1 MSHDPPVASLP
12 DGEVYL
18 RRRVDLWSSPEL
30 EGLDAFLVT
39 APIHHRYLCGF
50 SGSSAHLVLTKDGSR
65 FLTDGRYAE
74 QSAHEVRETDIVIAD
89 GPLRDSLG
97 GHLKSWWKVG
107 FEAGWL
113 TIVELKLLEKSCPGI
128 TWVPVTDCMERLR
141 AVKDEHEIASLRGA
155 AIIACQVLRHV
166 ASGVE
171 PGQSEREIAGELEG
185 NLRKAGSEGSA
196 FEPIVVSGAGSS
208 RPHGKASDRVIEEGE
223 CLTIDFGAILN
234 GYHSDLTRT
243 FVIGTPNDEYLEWQE
258 VLDRAIEAT
267 LAALEPG
274 IPCQELDRVARAV
287 IDSAGF
293 GEYFVHNLGH
303 GIGLEV
309 HEAPHLSRASAGS
322 LAVGM
327 VFTIEPGIYVPG
339 HGGMR
344 IEEDVLMTENGPEL
358 LTRFTRS
365 LALPE
370 PESFSTR
377 LPEVEQKSNGNNI

>member
-1 MSHDPPVASLP
+1 MSHDPPAAFLP
-12 DGEVYL
+12 DGDVYL
-18 RRRVDLWSSPEL
+18 RRRADLWSSPEL

-39 APIHHRYLCGF
+39 ASIHHRYLCGF
-50 SGSSAHLVLTKDGSR
+50 SGSSAHLVLTRDGSR
-65 FLTDGRYAE
+65 FLTDGRYTE
-74 QSAHEVRETDIVIAD
+74 QSAHEVREADIVIVD
-89 GPLRDSLG
+89 GPLRNSLG
-97 GHLKSWWKVG
+97 DHLKSWWKVG
-107 FEAGWL
+107 FEAGRM
-113 TIVELKLLEKSCPGI
+113 TIAELKLLEESCPGI
-128 TWVPVTDCMERLR
+128 TWIPVTDCMERLR

-155 AIIACQVLRHV
+155 ATIACQVLGHV

-171 PGQSEREIAGELEG
+171 PGQSEREIVGELEG

-196 FEPIVVSGAGSS
+196 FEPIVVSGPGGS
-208 RPHGKASDRVIEEGE
+208 RPHGKASDRVVREGE

-243 FVIGTPNDEYLEWQE
+243 FVPGAPVDEFLEWQG
-258 VLDRAIEAT
+258 VLDRAIEAA
-267 LAALEPG
+267 LAFIEPG

-287 IDSAGF
+287 IDAAGF

-309 HEAPHLSRASAGS
+309 HEAPHLSRTSAGS

-370 PESFSTR
+370 PESFSNR
-377 LPEVEQKSNGNNI
+377 LLGAE

>member
-1 MSHDPPVASLP
+1 MSHDLLAASLP
-12 DGEVYL
+12 GGDVYL
-18 RRRVDLWSSPEL
+18 RRRTDLWSSQEL

-50 SGSSAHLVLTKDGSR
+50 SGSSAHLLLTRDESR
-65 FLTDGRYAE
+65 FLTDGRYTE
-74 QSAHEVRETDIVIAD
+74 QSAQEVREADIVIVE
-89 GPLRDSLG
+89 GPLRNFLG

-113 TIVELKLLEKSCPGI
+113 TIAELKLLEDSCPGI
-128 TWVPVTDCMERLR
+128 TWVPVTGCMERLR
-141 AVKDEHEIASLRGA
+141 SVKDEHEIAALRGA
-155 AIIACQVLRHV
+155 AIIACQVLSHV
-166 ASGVE
+166 ASGIE

-196 FEPIVVSGAGSS
+196 FEPIVVSGVGSS

-243 FVIGTPNDEYLEWQE
+243 FVIGTPIDEFLEWQE
-258 VLDRAIEAT
+258 VLDRAIET
-267 LAALEPG
+267 VLASLEPG
-274 IPCQELDRVARAV
+274 IPCQELDQVARAV

-339 HGGMR
+339 RGGMR
-344 IEEDVLMTENGPEL
+344 IEDDVLMTDSGPEV
-358 LTRFTRS
+358 LTRFSRS
-365 LALPE
+365 LTLPAY
-370 PESFSTR
+370 
-377 LPEVEQKSNGNNI
+377 